1 MRYGKNKPDDQIQE
15 IIDNCEKELLN
26 SITPAYY
33 YSIFNI
39 NHEPNKVTLENC
51 DLSLIGEDISN
62 HLKDCNKAILFCA
75 TLSHGPDKLIRINQ
89 VRDMTKS
96 IIIDALA
103 SAAIEQI
110 CDLIQEEIKE
120 RFPSLYQTWRF
131 SPGYGDL
138 PLDIQKEF
146 INVLSAT
153 KRAGISSTN
162 TNMLIPSK
170 SVTAIIGLSENI
182 IPKQK
187 RGCQVCSLRETCV
200 YRLKGEHC
208 GF

>member
-1 MRYGKNKPDDQIQE
+1 MRYGKNKPDDKIQE

-110 CDLIQEEIKE
+110 CDLIQEEINE

>member
-1 MRYGKNKPDDQIQE
+1 MRYGKNKPDNQIQE

-62 HLKDCNKAILFCA
+62 HLKDCDKAILFCA

>member
-51 DLSLIGEDISN
+51 NLSLIGEDISN
-62 HLKDCNKAILFCA
+62 HLKDCDKAILFCA

>member
-1 MRYGKNKPDDQIQE
+1 MRYGKNKPDDKIQE

-62 HLKDCNKAILFCA
+62 HLKDCDKAILFCA

-110 CDLIQEEIKE
+110 CDLIQEEINE

>member
-1 MRYGKNKPDDQIQE
+1 MRYGKNKPDDKIQE

-51 DLSLIGEDISN
+51 NLSLIGEDISN
-62 HLKDCNKAILFCA
+62 HLKDCDKAILFCA

>member
-62 HLKDCNKAILFCA
+62 HLKDCDKAILFCA

-89 VRDMTKS
+89 VRDMTKL

-110 CDLIQEEIKE
+110 CDLIQEEINE

>member
-62 HLKDCNKAILFCA
+62 HLKDCDKAILFCA

>member
-1 MRYGKNKPDDQIQE
+1 MQYGKNKPDDQIQE

-51 DLSLIGEDISN
+51 NLSLIGEDISN
-62 HLKDCNKAILFCA
+62 HLKDCDKAILFCA

>member
-1 MRYGKNKPDDQIQE
+1 MQYGKNKPDDQIQE

-62 HLKDCNKAILFCA
+62 HLKDCDKAILFCA

>member
-1 MRYGKNKPDDQIQE
+1 MRYGKNKPDNQIQE

-51 DLSLIGEDISN
+51 NLSLIGEDISN
-62 HLKDCNKAILFCA
+62 HLKDCDKAILFCA

>member
-62 HLKDCNKAILFCA
+62 HLKDCDKAILFCA

-110 CDLIQEEIKE
+110 CDLIQEEINE

>member
-1 MRYGKNKPDDQIQE
+1 MRYGKNKPDDEIQE

-62 HLKDCNKAILFCA
+62 HLKDCDKAILFCA

>member
-1 MRYGKNKPDDQIQE
+1 MQYGKNKPDDQIQE

-62 HLKDCNKAILFCA
+62 HLKDCDKAILFCA

-110 CDLIQEEIKE
+110 CDLIQEEINE

-146 INVLSAT
+146 
-153 KRAGISSTN
+153 KKMRD
-162 TNMLIPSK
+162 
-170 SVTAIIGLSENI
+170 
-182 IPKQK
+182 
-187 RGCQVCSLRETCV
+187 
-200 YRLKGEHC
+200 RLKRL
-208 GF
+208 

>member
-1 MRYGKNKPDDQIQE
+1 MRYGKNKPDNQIQE

-33 YSIFNI
+33 YSVFNI

-51 DLSLIGEDISN
+51 DLALIGEDISN
-62 HLKDCNKAILFCA
+62 HLKDCEKAILFCA
-75 TLSHGPDKLIRINQ
+75 TLSHGPDKLIRTHQ

-96 IIIDALA
+96 IIMDALA
-103 SAAIEQI
+103 SAAIEQV

-146 INVLSAT
+146 INVLSAN

>member
-1 MRYGKNKPDDQIQE
+1 MRYGKNKPDDKIQE

-62 HLKDCNKAILFCA
+62 HLKDCDKAILFCA